1 MPNPPPA
8 SFGPRARVPSRARH
22 VVGREG
28 GEGWRKGGPGKPLD
42 AFAQKLARAISDA
55 NVFNVRAGATRVSGC
70 GSPSRPDSH
79 SGALTVQPWPRP
91 VTEQSGRETRGLRAR
106 PGRAWAPRNIL
117 ISASSSSSP
126 SSSICVV
133 KSSGFGLYVTV
144 KHRRKN
150 GSGVREP
157 VQCGIRKIHA
167 VNVKLHEPS
176 NSVEWPQL
184 LKHLKKRP
192 SGTRHDFVLVS
203 SKSARLRWSLGQ
215 PLKLRTRL
223 FTAGLLEEGVAA
235 FSDFLLVL
243 LSPLHF
249 VF

>member
-1 MPNPPPA
+1 MN
-8 SFGPRARVPSRARH
+8 
-22 VVGREG
+22 
-28 GEGWRKGGPGKPLD
+28 
-42 AFAQKLARAISDA
+42 
-55 NVFNVRAGATRVSGC
+55 
-70 GSPSRPDSH
+70 
-79 SGALTVQPWPRP
+79 
-91 VTEQSGRETRGLRAR
+91 
-106 PGRAWAPRNIL
+106 
-117 ISASSSSSP
+117 
-126 SSSICVV
+126 
-133 KSSGFGLYVTV
+133 SSGFGLYVTV

-223 FTAGLLEEGVAA
+223 FTAGLLEEGKC
-235 FSDFLLVL
+235 SCLLGFPPRSVVS
-243 LSPLHF
+243 SPLRLLTKQNRARKISHLLPF
-249 VF
+249 LSSSTENPIQLSKTRFLPHIYLYF